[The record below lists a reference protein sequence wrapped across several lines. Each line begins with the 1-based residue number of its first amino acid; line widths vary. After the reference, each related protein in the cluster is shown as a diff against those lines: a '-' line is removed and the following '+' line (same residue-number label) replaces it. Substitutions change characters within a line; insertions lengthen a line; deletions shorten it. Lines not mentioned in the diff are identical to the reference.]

1 MSWYR
6 CSNMWFLR
14 LLKGISNCSRFR
26 KIQSRLYEMV
36 KKLRQIDVVPITNQN
51 ISFVFE
57 VCCSLE

>member
-1 MSWYR
+1 
-6 CSNMWFLR
+6 MWFLR